1 MPRLPRP
8 PALHLRRALLALVP
22 AIAAGLARPAPAE
35 AVAAA
40 DPGPVAPAPPD
51 PARFVT
57 EIQPFLEN
65 YCYDCH
71 DAFERKGDV
80 DLESLVDVPA
90 SDAHQRRVWEAV
102 FKQLRAGAMPPDDE
116 FQPTAAERTALVAAL
131 EHRLSYVDPAR
142 ARDPGRVTARRFN
155 RLEYDNTIRDLFG
168 IRLTL
173 GNSFPTDDVG
183 YGFDNIGDVHT
194 TSPLRLQRYLE
205 AAETITDFLFQTGR
219 RTELNRNE
227 QAVFF
232 DRHEIVKS
240 SDAGVV
246 LDHHS
251 RATVTYDVPLPGT
264 YTLHLHAWGLMPDSV
279 FKARAIDELNAWPE
293 IPNAFQPG
301 DVEPDVQLE
310 VWVDGTRVDALAI
323 RQGAGS
329 RDWRTYTTTFPATM
343 GVHEVA
349 FRLGVPATLTGPAR
363 TAWLADPPRV
373 GVREARLEGPFTV
386 DPAALGPLHRLL
398 LTTRP
403 GPGLS
408 PAAAVERVFS
418 ELLPRAFRRPVA
430 AAELAAYTHL
440 VLGLLDQGESFDS
453 ALAGGVQ
460 AALISPHFLYRLDH
474 GPDAAD
480 PDRIR
485 PVGDYALASRLSY
498 FLWASMPD
506 DTLFDLAAAGRLH
519 DPAELARQVR
529 RLLADER
536 AVAFK
541 EGFFRQWLDLRKLRL
556 LTIDRARFPAFT
568 EDLRA
573 DVEAETLLFIRSVID
588 DNRPIRDLLT
598 ADYTFVNDALA
609 RLYGLPAPE
618 KSSDRDFRRVSLTDL
633 PRRGLLT
640 QPSILMLTSYP
651 NRTSPTKRGNWILEA
666 ILGDEPPPPP
676 PNVPQLE
683 EAAANH
689 AALPLREQLE
699 LHRTNQTCASCHAT
713 MDPIGLG
720 LENFDAIGRWRTEDA
735 GAPIDASGELPGGVR
750 FDGPLELLDIL
761 NQREADFAAA
771 FTRKLLTYALGRGL
785 EFYDRVAVDEILRD
799 AAPADHRIVDLV
811 TAVVQSRPFR
821 FTRGDEPAAVPVAT
835 AAHP

>member
-1 MPRLPRP
+1 MV
-8 PALHLRRALLALVP
+8 AALALVGHR
-22 AIAAGLARPAPAE
+22 AAGEIDATGHLP
-35 AVAAA
+35 
-40 DPGPVAPAPPD
+40 PPD
-51 PARFVT
+51 PALFDHG
-57 EIQPFLEN
+57 IQPFLDHF
-65 YCYDCH
+65 CYDCH
-71 DAFERKGDV
+71 DTFERKGDV
-80 DLESLVDVPA
+80 DLESLVDIPHA
-90 SDAHQRRVWEAV
+90 APDQRRVWEAV
-102 FKQLRAGAMPPDDE
+102 FKQVRAGAMPPDDAV
-116 FQPTAAERTALVAAL
+116 QPAAAERNALVDAL

-142 ARDPGRVTARRFN
+142 AQDPGRVTARRFN
-155 RLEYDNTIRDLFG
+155 RQEYDNTIRDLFG
-168 IRLTL
+168 VRLSL

-232 DRHEIVKS
+232 DRHDIVKS

-246 LDHHS
+246 LDHRG
-251 RATVTYDVPLPGT
+251 RATVTYDAPLPGT
-264 YTLHLHAWGLMPDSV
+264 YTLHIHAWGLMPDSV

-293 IPNAFQPG
+293 IPNAFTPG
-301 DVEPDVQLE
+301 EPEPEVRLE
-310 VWVDGTRVDALAI
+310 VWVDGNRVDSLAI

-329 RDWRTYTTTFPATM
+329 RDWRAYSTTFPVTM

-349 FRLGVPATLTGPAR
+349 FRLGVPDLPDGPAR
-363 TAWLADPPRV
+363 ETWLADPPRV
-373 GVREARLEGPFTV
+373 GVREARLEGPFNV
-386 DPAALGPLHRLL
+386 DFAALSPLHRLL
-398 LTTRP
+398 LETRP
-403 GPGLS
+403 GPGLM
-408 PAAAVERVFS
+408 PHDAADRVFS
-418 ELLPRAFRRPVA
+418 QLLPRAFRRPVA
-430 AAELAAYTHL
+430 DAERRTYTEL
-440 VLGLLDQGESFDS
+440 VLRLLDQGEPFPS

-480 PDRIR
+480 PARIR
-485 PVGDYALASRLSY
+485 PVGDHALASRLSY

-506 DTLFDLAAAGRLH
+506 DTLFELAAAGRLH
-519 DPAELARQVR
+519 EPDELARQVR
-529 RLLADER
+529 RLLEDDR

-541 EGFFRQWLDLRKLRL
+541 EGFFRQWLDLRKLRQL
-556 LTIDRARFPAFT
+556 SIDRATFPAFT

-573 DVEAETLLFIRSVID
+573 DVETETLRFIRAIID
-588 DNRPIRDLLT
+588 ENRPIQELLT
-598 ADYTFVNDALA
+598 ADYTYLNDALA
-609 RLYGLPAPE
+609 KLYGLPVPE
-618 KSSDRDFRRVSLTDL
+618 KSNDRTFRRVSLADL

-676 PNVPQLE
+676 ANVPQLE

-689 AALPLREQLE
+689 AALPLREQLV

-735 GAPIDASGELPGGVR
+735 GLPINASGELPGGVT
-750 FDGPLELLDIL
+750 FDGPLELLGIL
-761 NQREADFAAA
+761 NEREQDFAAA
-771 FTRKLLTYALGRGL
+771 FTSKLLTYALGRGL

-799 AAPADHRIVDLV
+799 AAPTDHRIIDLV

-821 FTRGDEPAAVPVAT
+821 FTRGDEPAAVPFAST
-835 AAHP
+835 PHP